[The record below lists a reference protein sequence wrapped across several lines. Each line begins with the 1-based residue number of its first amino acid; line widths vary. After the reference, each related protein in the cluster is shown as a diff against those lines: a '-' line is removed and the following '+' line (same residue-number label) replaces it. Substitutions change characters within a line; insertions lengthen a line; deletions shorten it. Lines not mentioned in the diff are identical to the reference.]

1 MCEEIAPPGTRVSA
15 HECDVTEKEIKVMST
30 NDHYASLVEKLGYGG
45 SDRLAAVLKALM
57 TPDQAIMADALP
69 GTAADVAEITGFDAE
84 DIQKNLDE
92 LFFKGV
98 VFARGD
104 FVTREYF
111 RFARGMG
118 QLHDATLATCKLD
131 VVKDAEY
138 FKLWQDFCLNEWY
151 PEYGKQKVAQ
161 ERPVFRV
168 VPAYK
173 AFENMDGVL
182 PCEDYRELIKAQE
195 VFGTVPCSCRM
206 RTAGVGEP
214 CGHTDEEKDW
224 TCLQFGRGADYIDK
238 RGSGRKLTLEEALEV
253 VDVIEENALIHIWRN
268 STVMG
273 GARTSC
279 NCCRDCCADYV
290 PMDMF
295 DLPLAKSWE
304 KSRWE
309 AVIDQD
315 KCDGCQDCIERCHF
329 DAIELVKPEK
339 PAKGK
344 KAKKMKAVVEPE
356 KCWGCGVCVPGCK
369 EAKAIGFKVV
379 RPEEFIPQ
387 ASVPAH

>member
-1 MCEEIAPPGTRVSA
+1 M
-15 HECDVTEKEIKVMST
+15 
-30 NDHYASLVEKLGYGG
+30 
-45 SDRLAAVLKALM
+45 
-57 TPDQAIMADALP
+57 
-69 GTAADVAEITGFDAE
+69 
-84 DIQKNLDE
+84 
-92 LFFKGV
+92 
-98 VFARGD
+98 
-104 FVTREYF
+104 
-111 RFARGMG
+111 
-118 QLHDATLATCKLD
+118 
-131 VVKDAEY
+131 
-138 FKLWQDFCLNEWY
+138 
-151 PEYGKQKVAQ
+151 
-161 ERPVFRV
+161 
-168 VPAYK
+168 
-173 AFENMDGVL
+173 
-182 PCEDYRELIKAQE
+182 
-195 VFGTVPCSCRM
+195 
-206 RTAGVGEP
+206 
-214 CGHTDEEKDW
+214 
-224 TCLQFGRGADYIDK
+224 
-238 RGSGRKLTLEEALEV
+238 EEALEV